1 MTDQL
6 SRILRRDALNGVMD
20 IRETFKKCDVNGD
33 GELDFIEFSN
43 GLRKIGFNPSH
54 EVLENLMIRFKGENN
69 ADRISIGSFLE
80 FFAVHHRPKRHEMDT
95 LPLLQRRKT
104 LLGVTSTLANQGSI
118 IDADTLQRQKYM
130 GHGPQQPESPA
141 VTAHIMTQAEQIKT
155 LNNEL
160 GSMKDMLQVLINKS
174 SGDT

>member
-1 MTDQL
+1 
-6 SRILRRDALNGVMD
+6 
-20 IRETFKKCDVNGD
+20 
-33 GELDFIEFSN
+33 
-43 GLRKIGFNPSH
+43 
-54 EVLENLMIRFKGENN
+54 MIRFKGEHN
-69 ADRISIGSFLE
+69 ADRISVGSFLE
-80 FFAVHHRPKRHEMDT
+80 FFAVHHRPKRHEMET

-130 GHGPQQPESPA
+130 GQVPQQVESPA
-141 VTAHIMTQAEQIKT
+141 VSDHIVNHAEQIKA

>member
-1 MTDQL
+1 
-6 SRILRRDALNGVMD
+6 
-20 IRETFKKCDVNGD
+20 
-33 GELDFIEFSN
+33 
-43 GLRKIGFNPSH
+43 
-54 EVLENLMIRFKGENN
+54 
-69 ADRISIGSFLE
+69 
-80 FFAVHHRPKRHEMDT
+80 MDT

-104 LLGVTSTLANQGSI
+104 LLGVTSISRQGSI
-118 IDADTLQRQKYM
+118 IDLDTLQRQKYM
-130 GHGPQQPESPA
+130 GQGPQQPESPA